1 MTMTAAQTSP
11 TPTPTMLSSTPQTT
25 RFHASKPKLAI
36 AAAALVLI
44 SIHAAISLLRTLR
57 RRRAKGAGA
66 AVGLER
72 YADRDGVATAESVRR
87 YTTRW
92 QTVLAA
98 FCAAAGVCVSLA
110 RAVLLTLDGEAVVLA
125 WLTCALWV
133 SFFGAFLFVRLRKFL
148 STFSPHSFAILVDSV
163 HERAPLRERM
173 KPCFAPMGPCLRHL
187 ADWRSSLLSLTSAP
201 GALG

>member
-1 MTMTAAQTSP
+1 
-11 TPTPTMLSSTPQTT
+11 MLSSTPQTT

-57 RRRAKGAGA
+57 RRRAKGAAAA

-133 SFFGAFLFVRLRKFL
+133 SFLSFSFRQTPEIPFYLF
-148 STFSPHSFAILVDSV
+148 P
-163 HERAPLRERM
+163 PLIRNTGVFC
-173 KPCFAPMGPCLRHL
+173 P
-187 ADWRSSLLSLTSAP
+187 
-201 GALG
+201 